1 MSKLFQRID
10 PYWQKTTWFL
20 WLALVAFLPLSSFP
34 LFAKVIRSSSVA
46 PASGIFVIALAI
58 LWLPVYLFKNG
69 RFPFQLKP
77 ALLFFLFSLFTVGV
91 AFLRRLPDY
100 KTVSPLNSALEAFA
114 TLGLGALFFVV
125 TTALPNSPQR
135 LRTTLAV
142 INWSGLALILWSL
155 VQVAVSFTL
164 NDFTDG
170 MRAFQHFFS
179 TTVLFDR
186 RATGFASEPSWLA
199 HQLNLVYLMYW
210 IAASLNRFT
219 VHRFRIIRF
228 TFENVLLLA
237 GLAVLVLTF
246 SRGGLVSFML
256 VLAFLFLLANVRLGR
271 WLLTKWHVRR
281 RFLTSFLT
289 ALFMFLVYL
298 AIVLGGLFILSKL
311 DPRMESVFQFS
322 TGADNPILKYA
333 DDLQFG
339 ERVVYW
345 QTGWNIFNHY
355 PLTGVG
361 VGFSG
366 FYFPSFLPD
375 YAWRLP
381 EVNALYGW
389 SGGLMNI
396 KNLWTRLLA
405 ETGIIGFS
413 IFVVFL
419 LVMAFT
425 ALDLL
430 KRQHPLQ
437 KTIGW
442 MGLLMLIAFIF
453 EEFSVDSFAL
463 PYYWFTLGLLAAAF
477 RWIPPAERGSVGQV

>member
-1 MSKLFQRID
+1 MRTLFHKID
-10 PYWQKTTWFL
+10 PYWQKTTWMM

-34 LFAKVIRSSSVA
+34 LFAKLIRSSSVA
-46 PASGIFVIALAI
+46 PASGIFVLLLAI
-58 LWLPVYLFKNG
+58 LWLPVYLLKKG

-77 ALLFFLFSLFTVGV
+77 AILFFLYAFFTVGM
-91 AFLRRLPDY
+91 AFLRQLPDY
-100 KTVSPLNSALEAFA
+100 KNVSPISAAVEAAA
-114 TLGLGALFFVV
+114 TLGLGALFFLV

-135 LRTTLAV
+135 LRKTLSV
-142 INWSGLALILWSL
+142 LNWSGLIVILWSL

-170 MRAFQHFFS
+170 MRAFQHLFS

-199 HQLNLVYLMYW
+199 HQLNLIYLMYW

-219 VHRFRIIRF
+219 VHRFRIFRF

-237 GLAVLVLTF
+237 GLVVLVLTF
-246 SRGGLVSFML
+246 SRGGLISFML
-256 VLAFLFLLANVRLGR
+256 VLAFLFLLANIRFGR
-271 WLLTKWHVRR
+271 WLMAKWHVRR
-281 RFLTSFLT
+281 RFFTSFLT
-289 ALFMFLVYL
+289 GMLMFLVYL
-298 AIVLGGLFILSKL
+298 AIVLGGLFILSKI

-322 TGADNPILKYA
+322 SGADNPILKYA

-345 QTGWNIFNHY
+345 QTGWKIFNHH
-355 PLTGVG
+355 PLSGVG

-366 FYFPSFLPD
+366 FYFPSYLPD

-381 EVNALYGW
+381 EVNTLYGW

-413 IFVVFL
+413 IFAVFL
-419 LVMAFT
+419 LVMIFT
-425 ALDLL
+425 ARDLI
-430 KRQHPLQ
+430 KCRHPLQ

-442 MGLLMLIAFIF
+442 MGLLMLIAFVF

-463 PYYWFTLGLLAAAF
+463 PYYWFTLGLTAAAS
-477 RWIPPAERGSVGQV
+477 RWISPAEKDVDGQV